1 MALPSYD
8 ETRTEMSIFDALL
21 KARRDFGASKEILWD
36 GNDDRK
42 LTYDEVVRAAFALG
56 HALKKITAKGEH
68 VGIMLPSSA
77 GAVIAFFALHAYGRI
92 PAMLNFTAGERAVK
106 AALKLG
112 RIKTVLTAKRFI
124 EIGKLED
131 LVEDL
136 KGVSNLVYLDDL
148 RENLT
153 LGDKLT
159 ALFGSKLP
167 GLFKVRVK
175 PVDPGVILFT
185 SGTEG
190 DPKGVV
196 LSHQNVLANV
206 EQVRCHIELTED
218 DIVFNPLP
226 TFHCFGLTVGAIL
239 PMIVGVKEILY
250 PSPLHVSIIPKKIR
264 ESGATILLATD
275 TFIGHYARQ
284 GDQGDLN
291 SVRLAVCGA
300 ERVRDET
307 RQLVRKKY
315 NIEILEGYGV
325 TEASPVVAANQIEA
339 NRPGT
344 VGRLLPQM
352 EHRLEPV
359 EGIPNAGR
367 LFVKGPNVMAGYLKP
382 DQPGVL
388 QTLPDGWH
396 DTGDVVAIDKH
407 GHIAIKG
414 RLKRFAKIG
423 GEMVSL
429 TVVENCAS
437 ALWPDNMHAAVA
449 IPDARKGEQIVLV
462 TDAKE
467 ANRADLH
474 GWAHNH
480 GVPELAVPRK
490 IIHVDE
496 VPLLGTGKTN
506 YVAVQKIAD
515 AETEP
520 KAA

>member
-1 MALPSYD
+1 MALPTYESA
-8 ETRTEMSIFDALL
+8 RTEMSMFDALL
-21 KARRDFGASKEILWD
+21 KARKDHGGSKEILWD
-36 GNDDRK
+36 ANDDRK
-42 LTYDEVVRAAFALG
+42 LTYDEIVRGAFALG
-56 HALKKITAKGEH
+56 HALKKITANGET
-68 VGIMLPSSA
+68 VAIMLPTGA
-77 GAVIAFFALHAYGRI
+77 AAVIAFFALHAFGRV
-92 PAMLNFTAGERAVK
+92 PAMLNFTAGERALT
-106 AALKLG
+106 AAIKLG
-112 RIKTVLTAKRFI
+112 QIKTVLTAKRFI
-124 EIGKLED
+124 EIGKLEE
-131 LVEDL
+131 LVEEM
-136 KGVSNLVYLDDL
+136 KGHANIVLLDEL
-148 RENLT
+148 REKLT

-159 ALFGSKLP
+159 ALFGAKMP
-167 GLFKVRVK
+167 GLFKARK
-175 PVDPGVILFT
+175 KASDTGVILFT

-196 LSHQNVLANV
+196 LSNKNILANV
-206 EQVRCHIELTED
+206 EQVRCHIELFDT

-226 TFHCFGLTVGAIL
+226 TFHCFGLTVGALL
-239 PMIVGVKEILY
+239 PMLVGVKEILY

-264 ESGATILLATD
+264 DSGATILLATD

-325 TEASPVVAANQIEA
+325 TEAAPVVAANQIEA

-344 VGRLLPQM
+344 VGRLLPMM
-352 EHRLEPV
+352 ESRLEPV

-382 DQPGVL
+382 DMPGVVQPL
-388 QTLPDGWH
+388 ADGWH
-396 DTGDVVAIDKH
+396 DTGDVVSIDKH

-449 IPDARKGEQIVLV
+449 IPDDRKGEQIVLV
-462 TDAKE
+462 TDSKE

-490 IIHVDE
+490 IMHVDE

-506 YVAVQKIAD
+506 YVAVQKIVD
-515 AETEP
+515 ASIEP

>member
-1 MALPSYD
+1 MSLPVYD
-8 ETRTEMSIFDALL
+8 ATRTDKSLFDALL
-21 KARRDFGASKEILWD
+21 AARSTYGKSKEILWD
-36 GNDDRK
+36 ANDDRK
-42 LTYDEVVRAAFALG
+42 LTYDELVRAAFALG
-56 HALKKITAKGEH
+56 HALKRMTAKGET
-68 VGIMLPSSA
+68 VGIMLPTGA

-92 PAMLNFTAGERAVK
+92 PAMLNFTAGERALS

-112 RIKTVLTAKRFI
+112 TIKTVLTAKRFI
-124 EIGKLED
+124 EIGKLET
-131 LVEDL
+131 VIETL
-136 KGVSNLVYLDDL
+136 KSEANLVYLDEL
-148 RENLT
+148 REKLT
-153 LGDKLT
+153 LSDKLT
-159 ALFGSKLP
+159 ALVGSLVPSLVKSKL
-167 GLFKVRVK
+167 KAS
-175 PVDPGVILFT
+175 DTGVILFT

-206 EQVRCHIELTED
+206 EQVRCHIELTEQD
-218 DIVFNPLP
+218 VVFNPLP

-239 PMIVGVKEILY
+239 PMMVGVKEILY
-250 PSPLHVSIIPKKIR
+250 PSPLHVSIIPKKIKD
-264 ESGATILLATD
+264 SGATILLATD
-275 TFIGHYARQ
+275 TFISHYARQ

-315 NIEILEGYGV
+315 NIEIVEGYGV
-325 TEASPVVAANQIEA
+325 TEASPVVAANQVEA

-344 VGRLLPQM
+344 VGRLMPQM
-352 EHRLEPV
+352 ETRLEPV

-367 LFVKGPNVMAGYLKP
+367 LFVKGPNIMAGYLKP
-382 DQPGVL
+382 ERPGVVQPL
-388 QTLPDGWH
+388 TDGWH

-407 GHIAIKG
+407 GFIAIKG

-449 IPDARKGEQIVLV
+449 IPDARKGEQIILV
-462 TDAKE
+462 TDSKDV
-467 ANRADLH
+467 NRADLH

-490 IIHVDE
+490 IVHVDE
-496 VPLLGTGKTN
+496 IPLLGTGKTN

-515 AETEP
+515 AEIEP

>member
-1 MALPSYD
+1 MALPTY
-8 ETRTEMSIFDALL
+8 EPARAEMSMFDALL
-21 KARRDFGASKEILWD
+21 KARATFGKDKEILWD
-36 GNDDRK
+36 ANDDRK
-42 LTYDEVVRAAFALG
+42 LTYHEIVRAAFALG
-56 HALKKITAKGEH
+56 HALKRQTAKGEN
-68 VGIMLPSSA
+68 VAIMLPTGA
-77 GAVIAFFALHAYGRI
+77 GAVIAFFALHAFGRV
-92 PAMLNFTAGERAVK
+92 PAMLNFTAGGRALT

-112 RIKTVLTAKRFI
+112 QIKTILTAKRFI

-131 LVEDL
+131 LVGEL
-136 KGVSNLVYLDDL
+136 GQHANIVYLDDL
-148 RENLT
+148 REQLT

-159 ALFGSKLP
+159 ALFGSMMP
-167 GLFKVRVK
+167 GLFKARLK
-175 PVDPGVILFT
+175 ADDTGVVLFT

-196 LSHQNVLANV
+196 LSHRNILANV
-206 EQVRCHIELTED
+206 EQVRCHIELFDTD
-218 DIVFNPLP
+218 VVFNPLP
-226 TFHCFGLTVGAIL
+226 TFHCFGLTVGALL
-239 PMIVGVKEILY
+239 PMLVGVKEILY

-275 TFIGHYARQ
+275 TFISHYARQ

-307 RQLVRKKY
+307 RQMVRKKY

-339 NRPGT
+339 NLPGT
-344 VGRLLPQM
+344 VGRLLPMM
-352 EHRLEPV
+352 ESRLEPV

-382 DQPGVL
+382 DQPGVV
-388 QTLPDGWH
+388 QPLPDGWH
-396 DTGDVVAIDKH
+396 DTGDVVSIDKH

-449 IPDARKGEQIVLV
+449 IPDDRKGEQIVLV

-490 IIHVDE
+490 ILHVDE
-496 VPLLGTGKTN
+496 VPLLGTGKTD
-506 YVAVQKIAD
+506 YVGVQRIAD
-515 AETEP
+515 ANIEP

>member
-1 MALPSYD
+1 MSLPVYD
-8 ETRTEMSIFDALL
+8 ASRTDMSIFDALL
-21 KARRDFGASKEILWD
+21 KARKDYGASREILCD

-42 LTYDEVVRAAFALG
+42 MTYDEVVRAAFALG
-56 HALKKITAKGEH
+56 NALKKLTSKGEN
-68 VGIMLPSSA
+68 VGIMLPASA
-77 GAVIAFFALHAYGRI
+77 GAVVAFFALHAFGRV
-92 PAMLNFTAGERAVK
+92 PAMINFTAGERAVK

-112 RIKTVLTAKRFI
+112 LVKTVLTAKRFI

-131 LVEDL
+131 LVADIKE
-136 KGVSNLVYLDDL
+136 SANLIYLDDL
-148 RENLT
+148 RENLSIS
-153 LGDKLT
+153 DKLT
-159 ALFGSKLP
+159 ALIGSKLP
-167 GLFKVRVK
+167 GLFKTRRK
-175 PVDPGVILFT
+175 ASDTGVILFT

-206 EQVRCHIELTED
+206 EQVRCHIELTPD

-239 PMIVGVKEILY
+239 PMIVGVKEIMY

-275 TFIGHYARQ
+275 TFISHYARQ

-325 TEASPVVAANQIEA
+325 TEAAPVVAANQLED

-344 VGRLLPQM
+344 VGRLMPKM
-352 EHRLEPV
+352 EARLEPV
-359 EGIPNAGR
+359 EGIANAGR
-367 LFVKGPNVMAGYLKP
+367 LFVKGPNIMAGYLKP

-388 QTLPDGWH
+388 QTLPGGWH
-396 DTGDVVAIDKH
+396 DTGDIVAMDKD
-407 GHIAIKG
+407 GVIQIKG

-437 ALWPDNMHAAVA
+437 ALWPDNMHAAIAV
-449 IPDARKGEQIVLV
+449 PDARKGEQIVLV

-515 AETEP
+515 ADAEP

>member
-1 MALPSYD
+1 MKFGETAEKNRGRIDLYKRGCFVLEAKQSRQKGGTKEVALVESGKDLFGEETQRGRRSTGAAAANWDTLMLNARRQAEDYARALPVEEGWPPFIITCD
-8 ETRTEMSIFDALL
+8 
-21 KARRDFGASKEILWD
+21 
-36 GNDDRK
+36 
-42 LTYDEVVRAAFALG
+42 VG
-56 HALKKITAKGEH
+56 HALE
-68 VGIMLPSSA
+68 V
-77 GAVIAFFALHAYGRI
+77 FADFSGQ
-92 PAMLNFTAGERAVK
+92 
-106 AALKLG
+106 
-112 RIKTVLTAKRFI
+112 
-124 EIGKLED
+124 GKNYTQFPD
-131 LVEDL
+131 RR
-136 KGVSNLVYLDDL
+136 GFRVYLDDL

-423 GEMVSL
+423 GERVSL